1 MRTNNNEIISY
12 KRFHFSSRYFMFQS
26 VSHLHFSWFIK
37 YRLIFFKKEYWLLLV
52 LWSWFLSEKQIMKFK
67 SKYMKLIWAKTHI
80 NVRECVPKSSK
91 HTISALRWLII
102 IMIVCFSSRE
112 KRATPKLNLLRHCSN
127 IIPYVNFELYHRS
140 S

>member
-1 MRTNNNEIISY
+1 MKDFI
-12 KRFHFSSRYFMFQS
+12 FHLSVLCFSP
-26 VSHLHFSWFIK
+26 IAIC
-37 YRLIFFKKEYWLLLV
+37 IFGGLSSINFFRNEYWILLV

-67 SKYMKLIWAKTHI
+67 LKYMKLIWAKTHI
-80 NVRECVPKSSK
+80 YVCECVPKSSK

-127 IIPYVNFELYHRS
+127 IIPYVKFELYRRS